1 MFPEFNSLFDDTV
14 MPFAEN
20 ICLKYYMVL
29 GFVKGIW
36 LILMVFLK
44 NLLIGSKIS
53 EGHELNTFNKFI
65 RSASL

>member
-44 NLLIGSKIS
+44 NLLIGF
-53 EGHELNTFNKFI
+53 LQVY
-65 RSASL
+65 